1 MKRAFSVIP
10 VVAVCALLAGSLL
23 WLAMPRL
30 GAAYIAM
37 PFDRQIAGS
46 PRIRALDREA
56 ATGLAKN
63 FERLIAMTPA
73 QPYSLAAITM
83 YTQLLRI
90 ADVDKRVAAAAR
102 MHDAAIRE
110 LSWRPMQSR
119 VWWALSYADY
129 TRDRW
134 MSASSRA
141 AILRSVELQEYALS
155 LVPVRLQ
162 LILRHW
168 RQIPSAQRGALRS
181 QFVQVWRLNPRRLT
195 ALARNPN
202 YTDIIRWSLAIE
214 PAMLRSLEAGLGK
227 MRLQPV
233 KPQ

>member
-168 RQIPSAQRGALRS
+168 RQIP
-181 QFVQVWRLNPRRLT
+181 RRLT